1 MADEGIRIGAEE
13 LTAYTERI
21 VEAAGVERWKA
32 MLVAECLVSANLRGV
47 DSHGVQLLP
56 IYVERIE
63 SREMDANAEGHVVCE
78 SGCNMLYD
86 GENALGQVVAEIAT
100 AHAVRMAKQR
110 GMSMVVARDSNH
122 FGAAAFWGQKFA
134 DAGLIGIVMCNAS
147 PIVPP
152 WQGKQ
157 GRLGTNPLCVA
168 LPGPWLLDMA
178 TTTVASNRIYKAAA
192 SGQET
197 IPAGWA
203 MDADGVPTTSTAEAL
218 RGLMMPLGGYKGYG
232 LEMMVEILCAVL
244 SGGAMSTEVGGI
256 RLRNRP
262 ARTSQSFIGI
272 DVRRF
277 MPLEEFTA
285 RVEKLVAVMKSAE
298 PAKGYDEIL
307 VAGDPE
313 WQMEAERRANGL
325 PVTRSTWEDINK
337 VAARLGVA
345 APATLE

>member
-1 MADEGIRIGAEE
+1 MADEGIRIAPEA
-13 LTAYTERI
+13 LTAYIQRI
-21 VEAAGVERWKA
+21 VEAAGVEPWKA
-32 MLVAECLVSANLRGV
+32 LLVAECLVSANLRGV

-63 SREMDANAEGHVVCE
+63 TGEIDGKAEGHVVCE

-86 GENALGQVVAEIAT
+86 GENAIGQVVSEIAT

-110 GMSMVVARDSNH
+110 GMAMVVARDSNH

-157 GRLGTNPLCVA
+157 GRLGTNPICVA
-168 LPGPWLLDMA
+168 VPGPWLLDMA
-178 TTTVASNRIYKAAA
+178 TTTVAANRIYKAAA
-192 SGQET
+192 SGQAT

-203 MDADGVPTTSTAEAL
+203 MDTEGVPTTSTQEAL

-244 SGGAMSTEVGGI
+244 GGGAMSTAVGGI

-262 ARTSQSFIGI
+262 SRASQSFIAI
-272 DVRRF
+272 DIRRF

-285 RVEKLVAVMKSAE
+285 RMEKLVSTMKSAT
-298 PAKGYDEIL
+298 PAKGYDEVL

-313 WQMEAERRANGL
+313 WRMEAERRRNGIPL
-325 PVTRSTWEDINK
+325 PRSTWEDIHH
-337 VAARLGVA
+337 VAEHLGVA